1 MILGNFY
8 SLATR
13 FSCWQPAGN
22 NVEILD
28 FDSSSS
34 SDYSRRS
41 KGNDDDYD
49 EFNDV
54 VDQLE
59 GLR

>member
-1 MILGNFY
+1 MILRNFY

-22 NVEILD
+22 KLEILD

-34 SDYSRRS
+34 SDYSRHS
-41 KGNDDDYD
+41 KGKDDDND

-54 VDQLE
+54 VDLLE